1 MQIIKRNKSQLAY
14 YTSEVDEGLYDA
26 WNKGIKVVASQWVMF
41 LGAGDTLK
49 SDALVSYKCFFEKF
63 GYDFDY
69 VSAKVMRT
77 RQDGSNL
84 STYGDKWE
92 WSSSR
97 FFMNVAHP
105 GSLHSVSYFK
115 RIGLLNKAYS
125 ICADYE
131 LLLREGRTLR
141 AGFMNKVVA
150 NMPIGGCS
158 FSTKAIYQTY
168 NIKIQTKARH
178 KIFCALDAIKMLFL
192 LHTYNLRHKLH

>member
-1 MQIIKRNKSQLAY
+1 MPFFSIIIATYNASEFLQSTLNSIYKQECKDYEIIIIDGSSTDDTMQIIQRNKSQLAY

-97 FFMNVAHP
+97 FFMNVAQ
-105 GSLHSVSYFK
+105 
-115 RIGLLNKAYS
+115 IG
-125 ICADYE
+125 
-131 LLLREGRTLR
+131 R
-141 AGFMNKVVA
+141 AHV
-150 NMPIGGCS
+150 
-158 FSTKAIYQTY
+158 
-168 NIKIQTKARH
+168 
-178 KIFCALDAIKMLFL
+178 
-192 LHTYNLRHKLH
+192 